1 MASNNYIGT
10 TFSRLDQ
17 SREARNASMSSWG
30 EYQQREA
37 RRGNR
42 ERDERYTIIN
52 NQRTAAI
59 VPPPP
64 PREIDYIFP
73 IYLFEHD
80 EDGNGEDADPKIIGY
95 CKNLND
101 VGKFLAKLANLSKF
115 RGLSLRHIESGESR
129 VKYGFVDVSKSI
141 YAYTLVTNSIKFDE
155 LLL

>member
-17 SREARNASMSSWG
+17 SREARNASMSSWD

-37 RRGNR
+37 RGRNR
-42 ERDERYTIIN
+42 ERDERYTLIN
-52 NQRTAAI
+52 NLRAAAI

-73 IYLFEHD
+73 IYLFEND

-95 CKNLND
+95 CKSLIE
-101 VGKFLAKLANLSKF
+101 VEKFIHKLANLSKF
-115 RGLSLRHIESGESR
+115 RGLSVRVIDSGLSKA
-129 VKYGFVDVSKSI
+129 KYGFVDVNKSI
-141 YAYTLVTNSIKFDE
+141 YAYTVVTNSIKFDE